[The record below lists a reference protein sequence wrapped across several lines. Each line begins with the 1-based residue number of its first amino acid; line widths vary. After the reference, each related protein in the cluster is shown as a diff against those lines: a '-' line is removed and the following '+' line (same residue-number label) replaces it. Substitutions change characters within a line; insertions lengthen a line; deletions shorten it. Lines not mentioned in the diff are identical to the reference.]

1 MGTARTLPTMR
12 IHPLRVLAALLA
24 ALVAGWLVVGVGGPA
39 AAHDTLLESDP
50 ADGSTVPEVP
60 EQAVLTFS
68 ANPTPQGAEA
78 LVIDADGTETPLP
91 EPVLDGRTATW
102 DLTGVSEGSNEIVWT
117 VISSDGHRIDG
128 TITFVVATA
137 DGEPTNE
144 LTSPGE
150 ETETDGTAS
159 DEASSDDGAA
169 SDEASSED
177 APGATGTEPA
187 DGDRSDVDDAAD
199 TEADDD
205 SGSWL
210 PGGKYTAI
218 IGGVAIALAILAAV
232 WFVVI
237 RRRGTGAD
245 TPDDD

>member
-1 MGTARTLPTMR
+1 MGTARSLAATR
-12 IHPLRVLAALLA
+12 IHPLRALAALLA

-50 ADGSTVPEVP
+50 ADGSTVDEVP

-68 ANPTPQGAEA
+68 ADPTPTGAEA
-78 LVIDADGTETPLP
+78 LVIDADGTETQLAA
-91 EPVLDGRTATW
+91 PVLDGRTATW
-102 DLTGVSEGSNEIVWT
+102 DLEGVSEGSNELVWT

-128 TITFVVATA
+128 TITFVVESAPGGEA
-137 DGEPTNE
+137 DEPAA
-144 LTSPGE
+144 PGDE
-150 ETETDGTAS
+150 AGSDDAAS
-159 DEASSDDGAA
+159 DEAESDGAA
-169 SDEASSED
+169 SEEASSED
-177 APGATGTEPA
+177 APGASGSEPVE
-187 DGDRSDVDDAAD
+187 GIRGDVDEDADPATD
-199 TEADDD
+199 EE

-237 RRRGTGAD
+237 RRRGTGED
-245 TPDDD
+245 TPDDDA